1 MSSKLAHF
9 DCQFGAAGDMLLAAL
24 LDAGVDREAFL
35 CELSKLNLSECFS
48 FSVERVRRCGLGGL
62 KIHVS
67 ECQDGGALSPEGSH
81 EHHGFEGSHEHHGR
95 EESHEHHGRD
105 GFHEHHGRD
114 GFHEHHGL
122 EGSHEYHGHEGSHE
136 HHGHE
141 GPHEP
146 HGHGVTH
153 EPHGRE
159 GSLEHHGDARSRQDG
174 SAPGYGVSHR
184 HGGSHQ
190 HSHRGLSEIT
200 AIIQNS
206 GISSR
211 AKQLATNIFQR
222 LGRAEARVH
231 AVSIE
236 EVHFHEVGAIDAI
249 VDIVGFA
256 IAYDLAEIE
265 SSTCTAVPLGNGTVK
280 TEHGNFPIPAPAV
293 VELLHEAGAL
303 TSGLAVPF
311 ECLTPTG
318 AAILCEIAERWGSA
332 PAFDKIGATGYGAG
346 TKDPK
351 DWPNVV
357 RILIG
362 RGAPKSVSDLAPV
375 SFESEVISV
384 IEANVDDQSPQAI
397 SFALEKILSAGA
409 LDVFTT
415 AVTMK
420 KSRSAH
426 LLTVICRPEDET
438 RFQEMIL
445 RETTSIGVR
454 SRRENRLFAARRWQE
469 LTVDDLKVRV
479 KLAFDKLGNLINA
492 QPEFEDIALF
502 SQRMGIT
509 IKEAQNR
516 VMAAYYGSIAEEKT
530 SVRESEDSK

>member
-24 LDAGVDREAFL
+24 LDAGVDREIFL
-35 CELSKLNLSECFS
+35 RELSKLKLSQYFS
-48 FSVERVRRCGLGGL
+48 FSVERVRRCGLGAL
-62 KIHVS
+62 KVHVA
-67 ECQDGGALSPEGSH
+67 E
-81 EHHGFEGSHEHHGR
+81 HGR
-95 EESHEHHGRD
+95 
-105 GFHEHHGRD
+105 
-114 GFHEHHGL
+114 
-122 EGSHEYHGHEGSHE
+122 
-136 HHGHE
+136 
-141 GPHEP
+141 
-146 HGHGVTH
+146 
-153 EPHGRE
+153 
-159 GSLEHHGDARSRQDG
+159 DARSRQDG
-174 SAPGYGVSHR
+174 GAPR
-184 HGGSHQ
+184 HEHEGSHGHANEGAHGHEHEGTRGQ
-190 HSHRGLSEIT
+190 GADDRSRQDGGAPRHEHEGSHGHAHEGTHGHEHEGNHGHEHEGNHGHEHEGNHGHEHRHRGLSEIT
-200 AIIQNS
+200 SIIQNS
-206 GISSR
+206 EISSK

-231 AVSIE
+231 AVEIE
-236 EVHFHEVGAIDAI
+236 DVHFHEVGAIDAI

-265 SSTCTAVPLGNGTVK
+265 ASTCTAVPLGNGTVK

-293 VELLHEAGAL
+293 VELLHESGAL

-318 AAILCEIAERWGSA
+318 AAILCEIVDRWGSA
-332 PAFDKIGATGYGAG
+332 PAFDRISATGYGAG
-346 TKDPK
+346 DKDPK

-362 RGAPKSVSDLAPV
+362 RGAPKSVSVHAPA
-375 SFESEVISV
+375 SFESEIISV
-384 IEANVDDQSPQAI
+384 IEANVDDQSPQAL

-415 AVTMK
+415 SVTMK

-426 LLTVICRPEDET
+426 LLTVICRPEDES

-445 RETTSIGVR
+445 KETTSIGVR

-469 LTVDDLKVRV
+469 LTVEDLKVRV

-502 SQRMGIT
+502 SQRMGIS

-516 VMAAYYGSIAEEKT
+516 VMAAYYVSVADEKAG
-530 SVRESEDSK
+530 VRESEDSK